1 MLLLRRVAVR
11 VESKCH
17 WSLLAVDRR
26 IRVSENDGERLT
38 KEVPVRG
45 RRPVPSLA
53 VAAAGPKQIE
63 RSSAAKKAADVVAR
77 TMSWNERR
85 KRTLGHCCNVK
96 EKHIQVKLLL
106 FFLKKCFVF
115 EKKSVFFKIKH
126 CFKGKTH

>member
-26 IRVSENDGERLT
+26 IGVSENDGERLT
-38 KEVPVRG
+38 KEVPVRC

-85 KRTLGHCCNVK
+85 KRTLAHVWRKVK
-96 EKHIQVKLLL
+96 EKQVQRAFVL
-106 FFLKKCFVF
+106 FFLKKCFLL
-115 EKKSVFFKIKH
+115 KKSVFFQK
-126 CFKGKTH
+126 KTFF